1 MAARKKAVAKKKAG
15 AGITIG
21 NKALTKSEIFTHL
34 SERAQIPRKDV
45 RAIFEELAAIAGK
58 SLAKGPGQFTIPGL
72 CKMVVR
78 IRPAKKARKGINPFT
93 GEETTFKARPKSKT
107 VRIRPIKALKDAV
120 Q

>member
-1 MAARKKAVAKKKAG
+1 MAARKKAVRKKA
-15 AGITIG
+15 AGVTVG

-34 SERAQIPRKDV
+34 AERAQIARKDV
-45 RAIFEELAAIAGK
+45 RTIFDELSALASK

-72 CKMVVR
+72 CKMIVR
-78 IRPAKKARKGINPFT
+78 VRPARKARKGINPFT
-93 GEETTFKARPKSKT
+93 KEETIFKARPKSKT

>member
-1 MAARKKAVAKKKAG
+1 MAARKKPARKKAG
-15 AGITIG
+15 AGVTIG

-34 SERAQIPRKDV
+34 AERAQIARKDV
-45 RAIFEELAAIAGK
+45 RTIFDELSALAGK
-58 SLAKGPGQFTIPGL
+58 GLAKGPGEFTIPGR
-72 CKMVVR
+72 CEMVVR
-78 IRPAKKARKGINPFT
+78 IRPARKARKGINPFT

>member
-1 MAARKKAVAKKKAG
+1 MAARKKAARKKAG
-15 AGITIG
+15 GGVTIG

-34 SERAQIPRKDV
+34 AERAQVARKDV
-45 RAIFEELAAIAGK
+45 RTICEELAAIAGK

-78 IRPAKKARKGINPFT
+78 IRPARKARKGINPFT
-93 GEETTFKARPKSKT
+93 KEETVFKARPKSKT

>member
-1 MAARKKAVAKKKAG
+1 MAARKKAARKKA
-15 AGITIG
+15 ASVTVG
-21 NKALTKSEIFTHL
+21 NKALTKSEIFTFL
-34 SERAQIPRKDV
+34 AERAQLARKDV
-45 RAIFEELAAIAGK
+45 RAIFDELSALAGK

-78 IRPAKKARKGINPFT
+78 VRPARKARKGINPFT